1 MSAIPLERI
10 LLISLIGQRLHV
22 ELFSKD
28 DLVAV
33 RAASLG
39 FSMIMADT
47 TDATRVSRDDRQ
59 SMNACAFFEDVS
71 RSSQARR

>member
-1 MSAIPLERI
+1 MSAIPLERT
-10 LLISLIGQRLHV
+10 LLISLIERRLQV
-22 ELFSKD
+22 ELFGKD

-47 TDATRVSRDDRQ
+47 ADATRVSHDGQQ
-59 SMNACAFFEDVS
+59 SMNAYAFFEGVS